1 MIKTHESTRKPFT
14 TSSSLSPCFAIG
26 LLSLPTFSMK
36 EKLRSSFV
44 QREFSLGGPPAD
56 EKLPD
61 EDSERVELVEFG
73 TSELFAFL
81 SLSESRLFDQS
92 MRVAIVVITKKKNVS
107 KQQMPDTTSN

>member
-1 MIKTHESTRKPFT
+1 M
-14 TSSSLSPCFAIG
+14 
-26 LLSLPTFSMK
+26 
-36 EKLRSSFV
+36 

-107 KQQMPDTTSN
+107 KQKMPDTTSN